1 MPAPTPPPPGSPL
14 PAPAPTGAD
23 TSNSAP
29 AVAGAKP
36 IPLPEIKPYDP
47 GRAAIT
53 PLPPPKQKSPLL
65 EHGDDLLKMAR
76 KYVLD
81 DKL

>member
-1 MPAPTPPPPGSPL
+1 
-14 PAPAPTGAD
+14 
-23 TSNSAP
+23 
-29 AVAGAKP
+29 VAGAKP

-65 EHGDDLLKMAR
+65 EHGDEVLKMAR

>member
-1 MPAPTPPPPGSPL
+1 MTPIHRSSEIAAITL
-14 PAPAPTGAD
+14 
-23 TSNSAP
+23 
-29 AVAGAKP
+29 AVAKP

-47 GRAAIT
+47 GRAAMT

-65 EHGDDLLKMAR
+65 EHGDEVLKMAR

-81 DKL
+81 DKP